1 MQKYT
6 IWAYSPS
13 QHQTQHQINLDAMPA
28 DVTEAQAKQRADA
41 FAMTLNNQQHLTAT
55 DWEGQVKLEEVGY
68 HTMPGYAFND
78 PLQ

>member
-6 IWAYSPS
+6 IWAWSNS
-13 QHQTQHQINLDAMPA
+13 QQQSIHQINLDAMPP
-28 DVTEAQAKQRADA
+28 DLTEQQAKQRADA

-55 DWEGQVKLEEVGY
+55 DWTGEVKLEEVGY

-78 PLQ
+78 PNK